1 MRLLVVIIARTA
13 VADTLASYSK
23 YTVKENARAIDAIAV
38 KHDIWLE
45 DDQFEGMD
53 TCIERQAA

>member
-1 MRLLVVIIARTA
+1 MARTA
-13 VADTLASYSK
+13 VAETLASYSK
-23 YTVKENARAIDAIAV
+23 YTVKENFRAIDAIAV
-38 KHDIWLE
+38 KHEVWLE